1 MSAFLDAKICED
13 FRESINKTE
22 IFIYD
27 IDYKEHYNLF
37 CAVMDRMDSSIS
49 YLNSNA
55 NPPQSEEALLFF
67 IMYSCMVLD
76 AVKQLLKS
84 LDIENVYSD
93 KDNTVSYKFFK
104 DICVAHPLNIP
115 LEECPTDDKFF
126 EYIRSLSM
134 AHPFETNRPKFFKK
148 GEIQYSPWVTAN
160 STLMS
165 VRGIEDGVGIRI
177 YSNKFNDIQ
186 DLVFSFNHIKEYV
199 KSRFLLINKATI
211 KIHQIIADKER
222 KRKREKINK
231 DLLPIAT
238 LERILEI
245 LEKRYENPYSVELA
259 IRYLK
264 CPLTEN
270 KNKDIVSSYRKVI
283 TDLIPDL
290 IEAVEEL
297 DYERMFDVLDG
308 VLHARPKNIHQMG
321 HYQLEKIF
329 GYLHVGDET
338 LSEYKWGIQQA
349 QNFANEFSRR
359 WVKINIDKMD
369 ADEIKLLVRIACF
382 FEKKEEEKF

>member
-1 MSAFLDAKICED
+1 MSRFLDVKKCEA
-13 FRESINKTE
+13 FRESINKTD

-27 IDYKEHYNLF
+27 NEYKEHYNLF

-55 NPPQSEEALLFF
+55 NPPKSEEALLFF
-67 IMYSCMVLD
+67 IMYSSMVLD

-93 KDNTVSYKFFK
+93 KDNAVSYKFFK
-104 DICVAHPLNIP
+104 DICVAPPLNIP
-115 LEECPTDDKFF
+115 QEECPTDDKFF

-134 AHPFETNRPKFFKK
+134 AHPFETNRPKFFEK
-148 GEIQYSPWVTAN
+148 GEIQYSPWVIAN
-160 STLMS
+160 SNFMS

-177 YSNKFNDIQ
+177 YSNKFEEIQ
-186 DLVFSFNHIKEYV
+186 DLVFSFNLIKEYIN
-199 KSRFLLINKATI
+199 SRFLLINKAT
-211 KIHQIIADKER
+211 
-222 KRKREKINK
+222 EKINK
-231 DLLPIAT
+231 IIANKEQLWKKEKVPRDLPPIAT
-238 LERILEI
+238 LAKISEI
-245 LEKRYENPYSVELA
+245 LKKRYQSTYRVELA
-259 IRYLK
+259 IKSLE

-270 KNKDIVSSYRKVI
+270 KDIVWSYRKVI

-297 DYERMFDVLDG
+297 DYEKMAIALDDVLR
-308 VLHARPKNIHQMG
+308 ARPKNIHEMG

-329 GYLHVGDET
+329 GYLHVGDES
-338 LSEYKWGIQQA
+338 LSEYKWGIQQV
-349 QNFANEFSRR
+349 QNFANGFSGK
-359 WVKINIDKMD
+359 WVKINIDKMN

-382 FEKKEEEKF
+382 FEKKEEKNF